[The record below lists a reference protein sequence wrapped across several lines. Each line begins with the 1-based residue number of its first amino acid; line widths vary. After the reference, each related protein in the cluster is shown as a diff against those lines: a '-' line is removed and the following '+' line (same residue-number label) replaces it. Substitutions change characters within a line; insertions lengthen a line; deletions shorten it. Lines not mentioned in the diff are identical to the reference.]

1 VERSLVVD
9 LSQFIGRDWSDGFT
23 CWSLVVA
30 VYADTLGVTLSGYDT
45 VPPTDPREVIP
56 AARRFFTAWQK
67 VPAGQ
72 EKLLDVILLDRATH
86 CGIVLESKR
95 MLHLERG
102 MTSLVERYDGVQW
115 ASRVA
120 GFYRLAS

>member
-1 VERSLVVD
+1 MDISK
-9 LSQFIGRDWSDGFT
+9 FIGLDWTEDFT

-67 VPAGQ
+67 VPAGK
-72 EKLLDVILLDRATH
+72 EKLLDVILLDHDTH
-86 CGIVLESKR
+86 CGIVCGPKR

-102 MTSLVERYDGVQW
+102 MTSLVERYDGVRW
-115 ASRVA
+115 NSRVT
-120 GFYRLAS
+120 GFYRLAP